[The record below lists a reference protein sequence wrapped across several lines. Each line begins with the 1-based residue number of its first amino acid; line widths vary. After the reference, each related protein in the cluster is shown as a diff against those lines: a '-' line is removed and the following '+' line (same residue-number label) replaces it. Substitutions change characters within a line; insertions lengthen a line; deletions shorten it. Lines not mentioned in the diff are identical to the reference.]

1 MIFFF
6 PKICT
11 IINCLCISITVLE
24 RWLKINKR
32 GKKMETE
39 EKLLSSVST
48 QVQVWVASHRPAG
61 SPTSALLSSPSAPC
75 QARGAAA

>member
-1 MIFFF
+1 M
-6 PKICT
+6 CT

-48 QVQVWVASHRPAG
+48 QVQVWVASHGPAG

-75 QARGAAA
+75 QARGTAA